1 MSKIF
6 SSLILCLCFLGTSLA
21 QQQQKIEEQSYDWS
35 SSKSA
40 EINLKFA
47 SNIKVTSWDKNELV
61 LKTIITYGEEKLLG
75 LHQMKVT
82 DTRNILTITSDYSK
96 AFSQKNDYNCWSC
109 DPQENNRK
117 NKCRCFK
124 LAFELILP
132 KGADVSLKTIAGNLE
147 LAELKGPLKAK
158 TISGFIDLG
167 LASSAAT
174 ALNFKSVTGE
184 IYTDFDISLD
194 KNSTAF
200 SKLLNTSING
210 GGPLIAL
217 ETVSGDIFLR
227 KK

>member
-6 SSLILCLCFLGTSLA
+6 LACILSLGCLGTVLA
-21 QQQQKIEEQSYDWS
+21 QQQKIEEQTYDWS
-35 SSKSA
+35 AAKSA
-40 EINLKFA
+40 EIDLKFA
-47 SNIKVTSWDKNELV
+47 SNIKVTSWNKNELV

-82 DTRNILTITSDYSK
+82 DIGNTLTITSDYSK
-96 AFSQKNDYNCWSC
+96 AFSHENGYNCWSC
-109 DPQENNRK
+109 DQQENHQND
-117 NKCRCFK
+117 KCRCFK
-124 LAFELILP
+124 LAFELMLP

-147 LAELKGPLKAK
+147 LADLKGPLNAK

-167 LASSAAT
+167 LAPSTAT

-184 IYTDFDISLD
+184 IYTDFDITLD

-200 SKLLNTSING
+200 SKRLNTSING

>member
-6 SSLILCLCFLGTSLA
+6 STFILCLCFLGTALA
-21 QQQQKIEEQSYDWS
+21 QQQKVEEQSYDWS
-35 SSKSA
+35 ANKSA
-40 EINLKFA
+40 DIDLKFA

-82 DTRNILTITSDYSK
+82 DIGNTLTISSDYSES
-96 AFSQKNDYNCWSC
+96 FSKKNGYNCWSC
-109 DPQENNRK
+109 DEQENKRQD
-117 NKCRCFK
+117 KCQCFR
-124 LAFELILP
+124 LAFELMLP

-147 LAELKGPLKAK
+147 LADLKGPIKAK

-167 LASSAAT
+167 MPSSAAT
-174 ALNFKSVTGE
+174 ALKFKSVTGE

-194 KNSTAF
+194 KNSTSF

>member
-1 MSKIF
+1 M
-6 SSLILCLCFLGTSLA
+6 LA
-21 QQQQKIEEQSYDWS
+21 QQQKIEEQSYDWS
-35 SSKSA
+35 ANKSA
-40 EINLKFA
+40 DIDLKFA
-47 SNIKVTSWDKNELV
+47 TNIKVTSWDKNELV

-82 DTRNILTITSDYSK
+82 DIGNTLTISSDYRESFSK
-96 AFSQKNDYNCWSC
+96 KNGYNCWSC
-109 DPQENNRK
+109 NQEENNR
-117 NKCRCFK
+117 NDKCQCFQ
-124 LAFELILP
+124 LAFELMLP

-147 LAELKGPLKAK
+147 LADLKGPLKAK

-174 ALNFKSVTGE
+174 ALKFKSVTGE

-194 KNSTAF
+194 KNSTSF

-217 ETVSGDIFLR
+217 ETISGDIFLR

>member
-6 SSLILCLCFLGTSLA
+6 SSLILCLCFLGTALA
-21 QQQQKIEEQSYDWS
+21 QQQKVEEQSYDWS
-35 SSKSA
+35 ANKSA
-40 EINLKFA
+40 DIDLKFA
-47 SNIKVTSWDKNELV
+47 TNIKVSSWDKNELL

-82 DTRNILTITSDYSK
+82 DIGNTLTISSDYSES
-96 AFSQKNDYNCWSC
+96 FSKKNGYNCWSC
-109 DPQENNRK
+109 NQEEDKRND
-117 NKCRCFK
+117 KCQCFQ
-124 LAFELILP
+124 LAFELMLP

-147 LAELKGPLKAK
+147 LADLKGPLKAK

-167 LASSAAT
+167 LASGAAT
-174 ALNFKSVTGE
+174 ALKFKSVTGE

-194 KNSTAF
+194 KNSTSF

-217 ETVSGDIFLR
+217 ETISGDIFLR